1 MKMKHVLLL
10 LLLSILAGLALS
22 VWGLLGDYLNFDGFA
37 GYVCYPVPDLKNQ
50 QYHVYTISVVAAAI
64 VVHLATVAMY
74 LHIFIVARNSGR
86 QLGIAREAR
95 LAKKIGTLVLTNLI
109 FHVLP
114 FVFAIVVITTDS
126 FAGSSAE
133 VSVAIVVGCLVILPG
148 INSIMNPILY
158 GYKNDKFR
166 TSLQAMIDGVMS
178 KVNSSRQERTAN
190 SPPVILL
197 SHKINKNTQLGPK
210 DKTDTRK

>member
-1 MKMKHVLLL
+1 M
-10 LLLSILAGLALS
+10 GLREKQ
-22 VWGLLGDYLNFDGFA
+22 GL
-37 GYVCYPVPDLKNQ
+37 Q
-50 QYHVYTISVVAAAI
+50 
-64 VVHLATVAMY
+64 
-74 LHIFIVARNSGR
+74 
-86 QLGIAREAR
+86 
-95 LAKKIGTLVLTNLI
+95 KKIGTLVLTNLI
-109 FHVLP
+109 FHVIP
-114 FVFAIVVITTDS
+114 FVFAIVVITTGS

-210 DKTDTRK
+210 DKTETRK